1 MSNAMQAF
9 LLTAGLFT
17 LSFVAIFVMWFADRL
32 RSDYLLGK
40 RQRDLQRRDA
50 APWMR

>member
-1 MSNAMQAF
+1 MSSATQAF

-40 RQRDLQRRDA
+40 RRRDLQRDA
-50 APWMR
+50 AA

>member
-9 LLTAGLFT
+9 LLTAFA

-32 RSDYLLGK
+32 RSGYLLGK
-40 RQRDLQRRDA
+40 RQRDLQRRDS
-50 APWMR
+50 RY

>member
-1 MSNAMQAF
+1 MSSATQAF

-40 RQRDLQRRDA
+40 RRPDLQRDA
-50 APWMR
+50 AP